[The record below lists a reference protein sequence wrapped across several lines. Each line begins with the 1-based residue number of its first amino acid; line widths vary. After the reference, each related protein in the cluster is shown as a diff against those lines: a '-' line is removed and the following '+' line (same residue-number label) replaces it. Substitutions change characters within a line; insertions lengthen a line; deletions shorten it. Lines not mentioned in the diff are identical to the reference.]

1 MQLRPLSLV
10 LLVILLTGCITEKTR
25 TVTTTKYVCPD
36 KSIVSDPE
44 RCEREEPK
52 EIIITRY
59 VCPDGTYT
67 EKPENCPEP
76 EPFLVEVMRYV
87 CHDGSIVNS
96 SEDCPLPD
104 LGISTTSIPATAV
117 ITTIPTITTTSTT
130 QPTIC
135 ADLGCPPGTKFVGSK
150 SSNRYHHCDCRYAK
164 RIKPENIICFSS
176 KRDAESKGYLP
187 CGVCIKE

>member
-1 MQLRPLSLV
+1 MQLRPLSLI
-10 LLVILLTGCITEKTR
+10 LLAILLTGCITEKTR

-76 EPFLVEVMRYV
+76 FLVKVMRYV
-87 CHDGSIVNS
+87 CPDGSIVNS
-96 SEDCPLPD
+96 SEDCLSPD
-104 LGISTTSIPATAV
+104 LGTTSTTTTSISTT
-117 ITTIPTITTTSTT
+117 TT

-176 KRDAESKGYLP
+176 KRDAESKGYVP